1 MSWAIEYYTTREG
14 NRPAEEFI
22 NSLSPASKAKY
33 VFIAD
38 LLEEYGLNVK
48 EPYVKPL
55 KGYKKLFEIRIK
67 DRSNIHRIFYFA
79 YTGKKF
85 ILLHGFTK
93 KTDKTPQKE
102 IAIALK
108 RMEEYIQR
116 RRDNL

>member
-1 MSWAIEYYTTREG
+1 
-14 NRPAEEFI
+14 
-22 NSLSPASKAKY
+22 
-33 VFIAD
+33 
-38 LLEEYGLNVK
+38 
-48 EPYVKPL
+48 
-55 KGYKKLFEIRIK
+55 YKKLFEIRIK